1 MGNGIIILDNGEYD
15 IEINTTSEFDSI
27 LINALF
33 CLPIY
38 AGDTRENPSI
48 YNLLS
53 ASLQQEYIG
62 SKIPILLK
70 HNAITTSVIEQ
81 IKEECFTV
89 LQQIQDDNVIDGFAV
104 DVEKINTSLVF
115 RINLY
120 INDENIYKEYIY
132 DAMNKNIKLN

>member
-1 MGNGIIILDNGEYD
+1 MGSGIIILDNGEYD

-38 AGDTRENPSI
+38 TDDNRENPSI

-70 HNAITTSVIEQ
+70 HNTITTSAIEQ

-89 LQQIQDDNVIDGFAV
+89 LRQIQDDNVIDGFAV

-120 INDENIYKEYIY
+120 INDENIYREYIY